1 MAGMSRFQKKCDK
14 LLRAHGWQ
22 FNRYSS
28 NGYTIY
34 VNGERSTTVAS
45 SPKNESD
52 AIKQV
57 CKFAGIKR

>member
-1 MAGMSRFQKKCDK
+1 MAMSSFQRKADK
-14 LLRAHGWQ
+14 LLREHGWE
-22 FNRYSS
+22 FKRFS
-28 NGYTIY
+28 NKGYAMY
-34 VNGERSTTVAS
+34 FKGKESTTVAC